1 MCHICGEVKKFLY
14 FAIVI
19 GFICPFLETGRFLRS
34 SSTLPKIKIP
44 IRVHHAFHRKFQR
57 QTRLYPDHSLCRL
70 FMGDGLFLSRHG

>member
-34 SSTLPKIKIP
+34 SSTLPKIKNSDKSP
-44 IRVHHAFHRKFQR
+44 LCA
-57 QTRLYPDHSLCRL
+57 SLKI
-70 FMGDGLFLSRHG
+70 SKTHPSIS